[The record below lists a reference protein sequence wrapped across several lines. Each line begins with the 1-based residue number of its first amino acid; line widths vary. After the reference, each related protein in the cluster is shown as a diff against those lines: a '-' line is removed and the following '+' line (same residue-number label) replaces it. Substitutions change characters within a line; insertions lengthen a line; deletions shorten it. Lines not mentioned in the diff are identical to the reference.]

1 MISQTAAR
9 EHFAFDVVDECGA
22 FLAVGLILAQA
33 VAR

>member
-1 MISQTAAR
+1 MI
-9 EHFAFDVVDECGA
+9 DVPNTVTDQLLAE